1 MQCPRCLGN
10 DTSPVGDSHY
20 ICNNENCVDEKGN
33 RTQFQYIEDEKI
45 SFPYNQIFVNKSKNN
60 FYKKPYLKQDN
71 IGASNI
77 NR

>member
-20 ICNNENCVDEKGN
+20 ICNNPNCNDENGN
-33 RTQFQYIEDEKI
+33 RTQFRYIEDDKI
-45 SFPYNQIFVNKSKNN
+45 SFPYNQIFVNKPKNI
-60 FYKKPYLKQDN
+60 FYRKEYLNMDD
-71 IGASNI
+71 IGEMNI